1 MKDLISL
8 HGGEKGIIHRSSDIP
23 EGIAGSLEPF
33 VTKIPVLVDEDDEPI
48 EAVPS
53 FWPIVKIVRV
63 GLQAK
68 ILSRGLIIADLPGK
82 LPCHGARL
90 ILFNSV
96 LSLAL
101 SDSNR
106 ARVKTTK

>member
-23 EGIAGSLEPF
+23 EGIAGSLELF

-53 FWPIVKIVRV
+53 FWPIVKIVSV
-63 GLQAK
+63 GLRAK
-68 ILSRGLIIADLPGK
+68 ILSRSLIN
-82 LPCHGARL
+82 CR
-90 ILFNSV
+90 S
-96 LSLAL
+96 SW
-101 SDSNR
+101 
-106 ARVKTTK
+106 

>member
-33 VTKIPVLVDEDDEPI
+33 VTKNPVLVDEDDEPI

-68 ILSRGLIIADLPGK
+68 ILCRGLIIADLPGK
-82 LPCHGARL
+82 LPCYGARL
-90 ILFNSV
+90 ILFKQRFIFS
-96 LSLAL
+96 SLRL
-101 SDSNR
+101 
-106 ARVKTTK
+106 